1 MLVEPANLAPIAV
14 PDFIAG
20 FVYGMTGDNNLT
32 EIEACA
38 QEVPFMAS
46 EIETGIA
53 DIKSGGWNNDVQAAL
68 QFALVALQIPQ
79 ALNTCE
85 NMQDDIQAIESW
97 ASIFTNPA
105 ELAKKA
111 STHYALHRKQVK
123 ADIGALE
130 GDWNSQLYFKAG
142 ADLADL
148 MTLVVGPIEVVT
160 AQNQIEALLD
170 EMMDV
175 DSDSDSESD

>member
-1 MLVEPANLAPIAV
+1 MITPTNGHLTAGA
-14 PDFIAG
+14 DFVAG
-20 FVYGMTGDNNLT
+20 FMYGMTGDNHLT
-32 EIEACA
+32 EIEACFNGGELMY
-38 QEVPFMAS
+38 QEV
-46 EIETGIA
+46 ENGIA
-53 DIKSGGWNNDVQAAL
+53 DIKKGGVDNDVQAAL

-97 ASIFTNPA
+97 AKIFTNPA

-160 AQNQIEALLD
+160 A
-170 EMMDV
+170 
-175 DSDSDSESD
+175 